1 MQMSNVVEEEKA
13 GAKQQGLRAGVLSKI
28 ITAKENGSE
37 YTGIREIGRS
47 SDKDRWFGAR
57 FQCGGERRKFL
68 KKC

>member
-1 MQMSNVVEEEKA
+1 MSNVVEEKA

-37 YTGIREIGRS
+37 YTGIREIGGS
-47 SDKDRWFGAR
+47 SDKDGWFGAL
-57 FQCGGERRKFL
+57 FQGGGERRKFF